1 MIDFNLRNNC
11 HAARDLVTSNVLVGF
26 GIDGRLLSVH
36 EGVRKY
42 LSPNQDDNLNRNRSA
57 SAVYLLI
64 CRSGPTRVVLK
75 LAQTNS

>member
-1 MIDFNLRNNC
+1 
-11 HAARDLVTSNVLVGF
+11 
-26 GIDGRLLSVH
+26 
-36 EGVRKY
+36 VRKY
-42 LSPNQDDNLNRNRSA
+42 LIPNQNDNLNRNRSA